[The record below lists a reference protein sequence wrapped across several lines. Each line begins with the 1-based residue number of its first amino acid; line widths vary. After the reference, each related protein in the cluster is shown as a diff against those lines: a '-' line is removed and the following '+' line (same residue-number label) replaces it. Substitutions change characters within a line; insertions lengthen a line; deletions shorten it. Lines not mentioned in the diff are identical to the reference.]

1 MNEAEDFS
9 IGTAKSYADNFSIE
23 TAKPCA
29 DSSPG
34 ALAQMGLS
42 PISFI
47 LNIGN
52 SVSHSVRPVYAR
64 NYIDGQTLSCP
75 GGDF

>member
-34 ALAQMGLS
+34 ALAQMG
-42 PISFI
+42 FI

-52 SVSHSVRPVYAR
+52 FVSHSVRPVYAR
-64 NYIDGQTLSCP
+64 DYIDGQTLSCP